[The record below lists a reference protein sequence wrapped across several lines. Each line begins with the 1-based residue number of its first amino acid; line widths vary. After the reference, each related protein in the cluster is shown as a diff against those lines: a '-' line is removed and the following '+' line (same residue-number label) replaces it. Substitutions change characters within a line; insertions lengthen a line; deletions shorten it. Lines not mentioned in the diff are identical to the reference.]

1 MRMEQVEALKERL
14 AVFEDSAEVAEA
26 LLYTEGYAA
35 KEAAVHIDGLWE
47 LAQQLMKYIEEK
59 TND

>member
-14 AVFEDSAEVAEA
+14 AVFEDSVEVAEA
-26 LLYTEGYAA
+26 LLYIEGYAA

>member
-1 MRMEQVEALKERL
+1 MEQVEALKERL
-14 AVFEDSAEVAEA
+14 AVFDDSAEVVEA
-26 LLYTEGYAA
+26 LRYIEGYAA

-59 TND
+59 TNG

>member
-14 AVFEDSAEVAEA
+14 AVFDDSAEVAEA
-26 LLYTEGYAA
+26 LLYIEGYAA

-47 LAQQLMKYIEEK
+47 LAQELMKYIEDK
-59 TND
+59 K